1 MLNITSED
9 CLRCKPGMNCTESG
23 MFLETIQTTPGYWR
37 EQNQSDD
44 FYACNEEENCVGGSL
59 SEQCEENK
67 FGVLCGV
74 CLDQHVRVGSDC
86 IACPPG
92 QGRGGSPMGGIVVVG
107 LTPCIVLFVV
117 LIYYF
122 GRREKKE
129 KNEKETKNAT
139 TKVTPVLNDSKD
151 ATSTLEAN
159 YQNAKANEEDGGKKE
174 EGDGGGGSTESWLQ
188 DVNEAVQEVINEE
201 AKTQT
206 ITQSLKNNVEDQ
218 AKSAVEDEVADATAL
233 ASGDTTDESIG
244 GGDDEVSQEMSME
257 DGTAIMLKAEDVI
270 ADAESRVSGRL
281 RILIGFVQIMAG
293 LSSGFT
299 IPWPPMFLSIINFV
313 TIINFDFAALFGGLD
328 ACSLYSPFLSS
339 AAFHMAILPLFAMM
353 VIAAAIV
360 ARFCLRNKASV
371 VSKRAQVVMLELM
384 MFLYRELLL
393 SFGSLF
399 LMFCVCIR
407 YKLFLV
413 SFWLLFGSFWFV

>member
-1 MLNITSED
+1 MA
-9 CLRCKPGMNCTESG
+9 
-23 MFLETIQTTPGYWR
+23 
-37 EQNQSDD
+37 DD
-44 FYACNEEENCVGGSL
+44 ILVDT
-59 SEQCEENK
+59 
-67 FGVLCGV
+67 LC
-74 CLDQHVRVGSDC
+74 CFK
-86 IACPPG
+86 
-92 QGRGGSPMGGIVVVG
+92 
-107 LTPCIVLFVV
+107 LT
-117 LIYYF
+117 
-122 GRREKKE
+122 
-129 KNEKETKNAT
+129 
-139 TKVTPVLNDSKD
+139 
-151 ATSTLEAN
+151 
-159 YQNAKANEEDGGKKE
+159 
-174 EGDGGGGSTESWLQ
+174 
-188 DVNEAVQEVINEE
+188 
-201 AKTQT
+201 
-206 ITQSLKNNVEDQ
+206 SLKNNVEDQ

-257 DGTAIMLKAEDVI
+257 GGTAIMLKAEDVI